1 MMSRGV
7 CSRSQGHS
15 TRSTSTMR
23 LSDTSSWP
31 SRASSKAAPGGTV
44 TSVRALDCARAEPA
58 VPRRSSRARR
68 GPCGPAS
75 SATRSRSSPS
85 SPAGTKTAPPPASA
99 RSEAAGAR
107 PAAAPMYTSVRL
119 TALPRGPCERA
130 SSARRRRGRARGSR
144 RAVGAWG
151 SGERLGVEAGRVL
164 DVDLLLGGGEPGLPG
179 LRLQLGLESLL
190 DHRLGF
196 REGLRGTRGLL
207 GDLDDVIPELRL
219 DRRRDGAGLDAERD
233 LLELGDH
240 AALGEAAEA
249 AALVLGPRVDGVLL
263 GDLVPVRVAV
273 VCGQQSLDLLGLA
286 LGVDQH
292 MTRLNRIRH
301 HELRLVLG
309 IVVVRLDLLRGDLGV
324 VADFG
329 AHGILQHLG
338 LELRLELLHGHALLL
353 QQRVELLLAADLLGD
368 LLDAL
373 VELLLRD
380 GDVHAGRL
388 LLDDLVLHQVVDD
401 ARFELVVLR
410 RALFGERGSPL
421 LGPVLGLRLGPDLVE
436 LPLRD
441 TGAADRR
448 DGPGRDL
455 VAAAGG
461 EHERRRK
468 QAEQDRSHDDF
479 LHRLSLPGIV
489 DWSRDTRVSSIA
501 SRVASTHIKR
511 CESEFSRC
519 ALRARR
525 CLK

>member
-75 SATRSRSSPS
+75 ATTTWPAAARPARSSRPSPSAGSISRRRPPPGSASSATRSRSSPS

-119 TALPRGPCERA
+119 TALPRDPCERA

-144 RAVGAWG
+144 RTAGARG

-164 DVDLLLGGGEPGLPG
+164 DAGLLLGVDEPSLPG
-179 LRLQLGLESLL
+179 LRLQLGLERLL
-190 DHRLGF
+190 DHRLGLGV
-196 REGLRGTRGLL
+196 GLRRAGGLL
-207 GDLDDVIPELRL
+207 GDLVDVPAELRL
-219 DRRRDGAGLDAERD
+219 HRRRDGNGLDAEGD

-249 AALVLGPRVDGVLL
+249 AALVLGTRVDGVLL

-273 VCGQQSLDLLGLA
+273 VCREQFLDLLGLG

-292 MTRLNRIRH
+292 MTRLDRIRH
-301 HELRLVLG
+301 HELLLVLG
-309 IVVVRLDLLRGDLGV
+309 VVVVRLDLRLGDLGV
-324 VADFG
+324 R
-329 AHGILQHLG
+329 AHLGLHRCLQHLG
-338 LELRLELLHGHALLL
+338 LELRLELIHGDALLL
-353 QQRVELLLAADLLGD
+353 Q
-368 LLDAL
+368 
-373 VELLLRD
+373 
-380 GDVHAGRL
+380 
-388 LLDDLVLHQVVDD
+388 
-401 ARFELVVLR
+401 
-410 RALFGERGSPL
+410 
-421 LGPVLGLRLGPDLVE
+421 PVSYTHLT
-436 LPLRD
+436 LP
-441 TGAADRR
+441 T
-448 DGPGRDL
+448 
-455 VAAAGG
+455 
-461 EHERRRK
+461 
-468 QAEQDRSHDDF
+468 
-479 LHRLSLPGIV
+479 
-489 DWSRDTRVSSIA
+489 
-501 SRVASTHIKR
+501 
-511 CESEFSRC
+511 
-519 ALRARR
+519 
-525 CLK
+525 

>member
-207 GDLDDVIPELRL
+207 GDLDMTRL
-219 DRRRDGAGLDAERD
+219 DRF
-233 LLELGDH
+233 
-240 AALGEAAEA
+240 
-249 AALVLGPRVDGVLL
+249 
-263 GDLVPVRVAV
+263 
-273 VCGQQSLDLLGLA
+273 
-286 LGVDQH
+286 
-292 MTRLNRIRH
+292 RH

-309 IVVVRLDLLRGDLGV
+309 IIVVRLDLLRGDLGV

-338 LELRLELLHGHALLL
+338 LELRLELLHGHTLLL
-353 QQRVELLLAADLLGD
+353 QQRVELLLAADLLSD

-421 LGPVLGLRLGPDLVE
+421 LGPVLGLGLGPDLVE
-436 LPLRD
+436 LLLRD

-511 CESEFSRC
+511 CESELSRC